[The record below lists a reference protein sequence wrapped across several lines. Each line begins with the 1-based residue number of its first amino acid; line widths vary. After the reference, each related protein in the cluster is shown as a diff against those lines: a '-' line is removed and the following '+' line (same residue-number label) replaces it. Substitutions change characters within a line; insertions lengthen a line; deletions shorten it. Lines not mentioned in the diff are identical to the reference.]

1 MPSGA
6 PNKSGILF
14 TWIRPDKNKKN
25 IKLHNYT
32 YFSTKRT
39 KANLSKARE
48 IGLSWLDFHPT
59 GLTRVGQGMAMLAT
73 AEYNYGET
81 AVHMEAFW

>member
-1 MPSGA
+1 MKQHKCM
-6 PNKSGILF
+6 N
-14 TWIRPDKNKKN
+14 
-25 IKLHNYT
+25 
-32 YFSTKRT
+32 FSTKGT